1 MMTNFKLLQFFLLSL
16 QGGIRLKNDPK
27 QILES
32 LRIDEEDPLLH
43 HRPRKFRKPKN
54 EWSQASNA
62 TIISLCLVT
71 GLSTGVGS
79 ALANTLED
87 QSIDHLPLD
96 VPPSKVQLNTNANVE
111 LPRVQVPQTESKE
124 LAPNRPPLDE
134 PATNVIKQPKH
145 NDNVQTGK
153 AHIKDI
159 KKSKESTNHSKE
171 TNENHPTTSDEKLT
185 KQQEIAKVPSVHH
198 ETKQTQEKKETQ
210 ARKHQTTS
218 TVNMKQEQKH
228 NETQVGTPS
237 KDVISLKPKTENGGV
252 LPDTAGNDL
261 NDVVLGAGV
270 ALVGSLLL
278 KRKRAK
284 PE

>member
-1 MMTNFKLLQFFLLSL
+1 
-16 QGGIRLKNDPK
+16 LKNDPK

-62 TIISLCLVT
+62 TILSLCLVT

-79 ALANTLED
+79 ALASSLED
-87 QSIDHLPLD
+87 QSTNHLPLD
-96 VPPSKVQLNTNANVE
+96 VPPSKVQLNTNVE
-111 LPRVQVPQTESKE
+111 LPRVKVPQTESNE
-124 LAPNRPPLDE
+124 LAPNKPPLDE

-159 KKSKESTNHSKE
+159 KKSKESINHSKE
-171 TNENHPTTSDEKLT
+171 TNKNHSTTSDQKLT
-185 KQQEIAKVPSVHH
+185 KQQEIAKVPSVHQ
-198 ETKQTQEKKETQ
+198 ESKQIQEKKETQ
-210 ARKHQTTS
+210 ARQHQTTS

-228 NETQVGTPS
+228 KETQVGIPS
-237 KDVISLKPKTENGGV
+237 KEVISLKPKTENGGV

-284 PE
+284 TE